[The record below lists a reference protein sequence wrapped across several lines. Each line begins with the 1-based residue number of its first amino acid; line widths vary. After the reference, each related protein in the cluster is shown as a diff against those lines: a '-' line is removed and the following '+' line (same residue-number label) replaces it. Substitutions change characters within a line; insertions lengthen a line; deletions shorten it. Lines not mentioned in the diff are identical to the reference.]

1 METVNELDIDG
12 YRWEMT
18 DLQARQDIADLRTS
32 SDKKIEE
39 LNNNLNLLKNVIYE
53 QKKVNLILY
62 NEFDIK
68 VDNVQ
73 NYLYLLGDILF
84 GSLYLRF
91 DDAHN
96 PFLRQEAQRQ
106 WMDIA
111 EVPEV
116 KQSILF
122 YNSIGYAEIEEG
134 YAKGDVR
141 RDNGKILI
149 REKRQTVGNRENWYI
164 LFQHIASKVTLIK

>member
-1 METVNELDIDG
+1 MENVNTLDIDG
-12 YRWEMT
+12 TQWEIQ
-18 DLQARQDIADLRTS
+18 DAKARQDIADLRTS

-53 QKKVNLILY
+53 QKKVNFILY

-68 VDNVQ
+68 VDNVK
-73 NYLYLLGDILF
+73 NDLYLLGDILF

-96 PFLRQEAQRQ
+96 PFFKQEAQNQ

-116 KQSILF
+116 NSSILF
-122 YNSIGYAEIEEG
+122 YNCIGYALMDEG

-141 RDNGKILI
+141 IYNGKLSI
-149 REKRQTVGNRENWYI
+149 RVRKQPVGNLDNWYMF
-164 LFQHIASKVTLIK
+164 LQHIASKVTLIK